1 MAQTKWRFVDGY
13 TEDEVVYIWSG
24 DDDAVKKYKDITMA
38 QFDLT
43 DIEHGHRRTADN
55 HGTVR
60 QHPPTPSDPSRAS

>member
-1 MAQTKWRFVDGY
+1 MWEMAQRQNDVLYIDGY

-55 HGTVR
+55 HGT
-60 QHPPTPSDPSRAS
+60 SSSSSIF